1 MSKKYSRVIGIDV
14 SKETLEISDSQSKRT
29 GQIDNLPAAIQRSLL
44 AKIKDKANT
53 LVVCEATGGLEIDL
67 VDLLQEN
74 NVDVVIANPAQVR
87 HFAKGH
93 GFLEKTDKIDANVI
107 RLFGEQVQATPAKPR
122 TLEQKKLTALTRRRA
137 QVIDLLNQE
146 KNRSKQCRDE
156 DALRWVKQSIKQLET
171 QLNTVDSAITGL
183 IDKMAKDDPEIEVL
197 LSVPGIG
204 YTTVAVLK
212 GELPELGKV
221 SRNKIAKLVGVAPLA
236 NQSGTQDGKRSIR
249 GGRSNVRTALY
260 MPTMSA
266 MRYNPTIAGYAERLQ
281 RQGKPYKVVVT
292 ACMRKL
298 VTILNLMV
306 KRGTKWSKTKKGD
319 ERENSSSPTC
329 SIGA

>member
-1 MSKKYSRVIGIDV
+1 MIAEWFVF
-14 SKETLEISDSQSKRT
+14 ISN
-29 GQIDNLPAAIQRSLL
+29 G
-44 AKIKDKANT
+44 
-53 LVVCEATGGLEIDL
+53 
-67 VDLLQEN
+67 
-74 NVDVVIANPAQVR
+74 
-87 HFAKGH
+87 
-93 GFLEKTDKIDANVI
+93 
-107 RLFGEQVQATPAKPR
+107 RL
-122 TLEQKKLTALTRRRA
+122 
-137 QVIDLLNQE
+137 
-146 KNRSKQCRDE
+146 
-156 DALRWVKQSIKQLET
+156 
-171 QLNTVDSAITGL
+171 
-183 IDKMAKDDPEIEVL
+183 VL

-260 MPTMSA
+260 MPTLSA

-319 ERENSSSPTC
+319 GRETSPSPTC